1 MNQGTIFSSIDF
13 LLSSISLALFEDR
26 LLKVISIEQESK
38 SSFMCFQQPISQHG
52 IYMEFAK
59 KMQINEVD
67 YSTGVENCY
76 AFQFCD
82 NHVVTVQVNRMKIAA
97 ILLQKPL

>member
-1 MNQGTIFSSIDF
+1 MNQGTICSSIDF
-13 LLSSISLALFEDR
+13 LLSSISLALFEGR
-26 LLKVISIEQESK
+26 LFKVISIQQESK
-38 SSFMCFQQPISQHG
+38 SSFMHIQQPISQHG

-67 YSTGVENCY
+67 YSTGVENRY

-82 NHVVTVQVNRMKIAA
+82 NHVVTG
-97 ILLQKPL
+97 